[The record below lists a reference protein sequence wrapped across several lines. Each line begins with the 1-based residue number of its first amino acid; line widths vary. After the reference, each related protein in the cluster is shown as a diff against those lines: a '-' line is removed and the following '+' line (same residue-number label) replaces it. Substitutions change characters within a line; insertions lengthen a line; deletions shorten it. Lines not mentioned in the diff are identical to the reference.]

1 MDRAMGVLS
10 SVIVAYDVR
19 KLAIQDLDISR
30 PIYSILPTINQS
42 LFPIKSCVVRCP
54 GQTDWGVSCQV
65 NFLTERSTP
74 SPTVSFCCASS
85 VFLWLRRAGVSNN

>member
-1 MDRAMGVLS
+1 MDRAMGALS
-10 SVIVAYDVR
+10 SVFVAYDVR

-54 GQTDWGVSCQV
+54 GETDWGVSCQV
-65 NFLTERSTP
+65 NFLTERERSTP
-74 SPTVSFCCASS
+74 APIPSS
-85 VFLWLRRAGVSNN
+85 LMP